1 MATTITCADGANDFT
16 CCDGTTTND
25 HDFKGVI
32 IDDGTHE
39 QRLINPIQLARKASS
54 VLVFDENGSY
64 IDIAVADVAAAST
77 VNELAALL
85 IACRASTGGV
95 IREIFTNVTTTITVI
110 ATIPNDTDN
119 VVVFVGS
126 LLAKETDHYTITG
139 QNISFTEN
147 PESETVQVFIFS

>member
-1 MATTITCADGANDFT
+1 MATTITCADGDNDFT
-16 CCDGTTTND
+16 CCAGTTTND

-32 IDDGTHE
+32 IHDGTHE
-39 QRLINPIQLARKASS
+39 QRLINPIQLVRKASS

-85 IACRASTGGV
+85 VACRASTGGV
-95 IREIFTNVTTTITVI
+95 IRETFTSVTTTITVS

-119 VVVFVGS
+119 VVVFVGF

-147 PESETVQVFIFS
+147 PEGETVQVFIFS